1 MIVLILVFRLVI
13 GEQMIDVL
21 GPEKRRRRTTQ
32 EKIAIVQQSFEPGMT
47 VSLVAR
53 QHGVAASQ
61 LFLWRKQYQEGSL
74 TAVAAGEQVVPAS
87 ELAAA
92 MKQIKELQRLLGKK
106 TMENEL
112 LKEAVE
118 YGRGKKVD
126 SARALIARGWGVSL
140 VSRCLRVSRAQLHVI
155 LRRTDDWMDGRRSR
169 HTDDTDVLLRIH
181 HVIGVILPTYGY
193 RRVWA
198 LLRRQA
204 KLDGMP
210 AINAKRVYRIMRQNA
225 LLLERKPA
233 VPPSKR
239 AHTGRVAV
247 KESNQRWCSD
257 GFEFCCDNGERLRV
271 TFALDCCDREAL
283 HWAVTTGGFNSET
296 VQDVMLGAVERRF
309 GNELP
314 ASPVEWLTDN
324 GSCYRANETRQFAR
338 MLGLEPKSTAV
349 RSPESNGIAESF
361 VKTIKRDYISVM
373 PKPDGL
379 TAAKN
384 LAEAFEHYN
393 EWHPHSALGY
403 RSPREYLRQRACN
416 GLSDNRCL
424 EI

>member
-1 MIVLILVFRLVI
+1 
-13 GEQMIDVL
+13 MIDVL

-126 SARALIARGWGVSL
+126 SARALIARGWGISL

-155 LRRTDDWMDGRRSR
+155 LRRTDDWKDGRRSR
-169 HTDDTDVLLRIH
+169 HSDDTDVLLRIH
-181 HVIGVILPTYGY
+181 HVIGELPTYGY

-204 KLDGMP
+204 ELDGMP

-257 GFEFCCDNGERLRV
+257 GFEFRCDNGEKLRV

-283 HWAVTTGGFNSET
+283 HWAVTTGGFDSET

-338 MLGLEPKSTAV
+338 MLGLEPKNTAV

-403 RSPREYLRQRACN
+403 RSPREYLRQQASN